1 MASYIA
7 RSKFVSVEWVIE
19 PVVTEVTDILL
30 QNSKALPSS
39 HDELV
44 TSVSS
49 PLLRLAFLWKSILC
63 VRNRYL
69 DMCDPSTLG
78 PYVARHGPFFSLCQ
92 SVFYIFVF
100 RHQSLVEMEN
110 GESLYTLTQAYCG
123 SPLCINVGL
132 TFLRSLNFERII
144 SSKLNPL
151 QVSYRLLFSLSLW
164 MCVLYSTSPLQ
175 TGLPSEC
182 GGKVFKAGEVCTM
195 IVGEFVY
202 MI

>member
-1 MASYIA
+1 
-7 RSKFVSVEWVIE
+7 
-19 PVVTEVTDILL
+19 
-30 QNSKALPSS
+30 
-39 HDELV
+39 
-44 TSVSS
+44 
-49 PLLRLAFLWKSILC
+49 
-63 VRNRYL
+63 
-69 DMCDPSTLG
+69 MCDPSTLG

-151 QVSYRLLFSLSLW
+151 QVSYRLLFSLSL
-164 MCVLYSTSPLQ
+164 
-175 TGLPSEC
+175 
-182 GGKVFKAGEVCTM
+182 
-195 IVGEFVY
+195 
-202 MI
+202 